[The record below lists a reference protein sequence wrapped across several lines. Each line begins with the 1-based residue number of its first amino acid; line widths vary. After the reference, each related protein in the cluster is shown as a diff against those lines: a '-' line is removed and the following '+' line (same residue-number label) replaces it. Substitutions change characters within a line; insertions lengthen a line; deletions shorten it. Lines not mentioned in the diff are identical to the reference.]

1 MNISMKIIILL
12 LLMFTFINP
21 ASAEQNMELP
31 DPGKLAEKQLELLD
45 LSQVEGFIRE
55 LDMELG
61 EYLPDLSLIGLMNNI
76 REGNLGFEWR
86 DFFNTLLRYLFRELL
101 AASSLLG
108 KIVVLAVVCVVLKNL
123 QAAFEKG
130 TTSKLAYAITYLA
143 MITLALGSFTLA
155 VDTARGAIDQ
165 MVSFMQSIMPIIFTL
180 MVAVG
185 GPTSAALLHPVIVA
199 ALGVFGTLT
208 NNIVFP
214 LIYLSA
220 VLGIVGQIS
229 DGFQV
234 SRFAGLL
241 RQIGITLIGLFLTV
255 FVGTL
260 SLYGIA
266 GSVADGIALRT
277 AKFLTGSFIPVVG
290 KMLSDAVETVV
301 GASLLVTSALHVM
314 AVIVIL
320 AMAAFPGLKIL
331 ALVIIYKL
339 AAALIQPF
347 GDTQMSEALDAMG
360 NSLIIVFAAVIA
372 VGLMFF
378 VALSAIVGVGNMT
391 VMLR

>member
-1 MNISMKIIILL
+1 
-12 LLMFTFINP
+12 
-21 ASAEQNMELP
+21 LP

-86 DFFNTLLRYLFRELL
+86 DFLNTLLKYLFRELL

-108 KIVVLAVVCVVLKNL
+108 KIIVLAVVCVVLKNL

-155 VDTARGAIDQ
+155 VNTARGAIDQ

>member
-1 MNISMKIIILL
+1 MNKSMKIIILL

>member
-1 MNISMKIIILL
+1 MDKSMKIIILL
-12 LLMFTFINP
+12 LFIFTFINP
-21 ASAEQNMELP
+21 ASAAQNMELP

-86 DFFNTLLRYLFRELL
+86 DFLNTLLKYLFRELL

-108 KIVVLAVVCVVLKNL
+108 KIIVLAVVCVVLKNL

-155 VDTARGAIDQ
+155 VNTARGAIDQ

-234 SRFAGLL
+234 TRFAGLL

-314 AVIVIL
+314 SVIVIL